1 MAESPCSRSL
11 SLTVAAVAV
20 ALVMFASSS
29 ASAQGGF
36 GVRAGVTASPD
47 QFHFGIHYDTGR
59 LFDQL
64 SFRPN
69 LEIGLGSNVTTAAV
83 NVEFAW
89 WFPIK
94 HQPWSVYVGGGP
106 ALLVYNHD
114 SDGNG
119 ANETDAKPGFN
130 LLIGAA
136 HRRGLFAEAKVGLID
151 SPDFKFTVGYTWK

>member
-1 MAESPCSRSL
+1 MIPSPFSRFSSL
-11 SLTVAAVAV
+11 AGAAFVV
-20 ALVMFASSS
+20 ALIVMAPTS
-29 ASAQGGF
+29 ASAQSGF

-47 QFHFGIHYDTGR
+47 QFHFGMHYDTGR
-59 LFDQL
+59 IFDQL

-69 LEIGLGSNVTTAAV
+69 LEIGVGSSVTTAAV

-106 ALLVYNHD
+106 ALNVYHHD
-114 SDGNG
+114 PNNDGVG
-119 ANETDAKPGFN
+119 ETDAKPGFN